1 MTVDINT
8 KTHMAIALATAQAKE
23 DLSKMHDAFGEAFQT
38 RIERLDAQV
47 DGLLKA
53 ALAEV
58 QERLDYFMGEKHIST
73 PPDTGGTSNE
83 N

>member
-1 MTVDINT
+1 MTIDINT

-38 RIERLDAQV
+38 RLERLDAQV
-47 DGLLKA
+47 DGLLKE

-58 QERLDYFMGEKHIST
+58 QDRLDYFTGEKHTST
-73 PPDTGGTSNE
+73 PPEGSE
-83 N
+83 QSSQS